1 MLRKGRWPWL
11 VFVRKKIFKIP
22 ITKFA
27 GNVDKE
33 LYITSG
39 ITHQM
44 FDYSAFMIKFC
55 FFIGLSVVCKGA
67 GVPMPSS
74 DHEEA
79 DTRMCVHIK
88 DSLEKGARVIS
99 VRTVD
104 TDVIIII
111 AAIFHQLRST
121 SPGVEIWVAFGVG

>member
-1 MLRKGRWPWL
+1 M
-11 VFVRKKIFKIP
+11 
-22 ITKFA
+22 
-27 GNVDKE
+27 
-33 LYITSG
+33 
-39 ITHQM
+39 
-44 FDYSAFMIKFC
+44 
-55 FFIGLSVVCKGA
+55 
-67 GVPMPSS
+67 PMPSN
-74 DHEEA
+74 DHEET

-121 SPGVEIWVAFGVG
+121 YPGVEIWVAFGVGKHFRYLHINKICQNLGASLCQPFTRNTSLKSTETRDELLITLYLQSEIKVL